1 MVSRTLLTLFLGVAC
16 AWPTRTHE
24 HSHHAVSDFKVYPTA
39 YPTSLPLM
47 FNGTVPSTNSTHNE
61 TYGNT
66 TGVSWLPRTE
76 KVRGVNLGSQFIIEP
91 WMAYDEWNSMG
102 CGDLNDEW
110 QCVRELGQETA
121 DAVFDKHWN
130 TWITQDDIA
139 NISSLGLNVIRI
151 PVGFWLKEDLVLEG
165 EYYPRG
171 ALKYLDRLV
180 GWAADAGLYVIMDLH
195 GAPGSQYPNQQF
207 TGHVSKAQ

>member
-1 MVSRTLLTLFLGVAC
+1 M
-16 AWPTRTHE
+16 
-24 HSHHAVSDFKVYPTA
+24 
-39 YPTSLPLM
+39 
-47 FNGTVPSTNSTHNE
+47 PSTNGTHNG
-61 TYGNT
+61 THSNT

-110 QCVRELGQETA
+110 ECVEQLGQKVA
-121 DAVFDKHWN
+121 DAVFEKHWD
-130 TWITQDDIA
+130 TWITQEDIA
-139 NISSLGLNVIRI
+139 NISSLGLNVVRI
-151 PVGFWLKEDLVLEG
+151 PVGFWLKEDLVLDG

-195 GAPGSQYPNQQF
+195 GGPGSQYPNQQF
-207 TGHVSKAQ
+207 TGHVSGVDTLDEIYMLTFSYRELTHQAFIRPRTTSGQFSS